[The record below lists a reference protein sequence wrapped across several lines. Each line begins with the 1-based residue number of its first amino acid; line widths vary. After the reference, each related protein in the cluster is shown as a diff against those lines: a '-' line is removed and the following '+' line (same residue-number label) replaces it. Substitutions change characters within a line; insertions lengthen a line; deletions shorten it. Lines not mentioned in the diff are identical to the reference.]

1 MAIDNK
7 FQTKSDVEVYI
18 GTEITMGTATLAG
31 GTWDKVPVVDY
42 AIADKQAPLGVAPQR
57 ANSFGQQVS
66 GAKHNRTEQMFEVS
80 LTMHGTAGVIDRICG
95 ALFEDDDATNTLIGG
110 SPATKTFD
118 DGQSNSVPVTLLF
131 KNGGSDGN
139 DIHFKSAMCTSM
151 ELSYGI
157 GTDGGALSCVATFV
171 TGYILLHRA
180 GVSTGSEVLRKY
192 LPDDDQ
198 KHQDMLHSQTLQNG
212 KTLEE
217 QAVAN
222 IPPRSPDKD
231 ILPEDPYKPVYSSS
245 EIEHSEL

>member
-1 MAIDNK
+1 MSDIVKYFLKFNK
-7 FQTKSDVEVYI
+7 SHLLLALLMIVYI
-18 GTEITMGTATLAG
+18 LFPLPLPVSLATFIDTKMGSLFVVTIAILTFLY
-31 GTWDKVPVVDY
+31 VNPVV
-42 AIADKQAPLGVAPQR
+42 
-57 ANSFGQQVS
+57 
-66 GAKHNRTEQMFEVS
+66 
-80 LTMHGTAGVIDRICG
+80 
-95 ALFEDDDATNTLIGG
+95 
-110 SPATKTFD
+110 
-118 DGQSNSVPVTLLF
+118 
-131 KNGGSDGN
+131 
-139 DIHFKSAMCTSM
+139 
-151 ELSYGI
+151 GI
-157 GTDGGALSCVATFV
+157 LAFV